1 MSRLLKGL
9 QKIGLVTITDDP
21 PAANTPTPQT
31 SPPPITPSVGVF
43 TRSPVA
49 PLSSPPVLTPE
60 QAQRLAEL
68 DNHAKERLLNVLAN
82 DGAPLCEELAETVET
97 LEDAIPD
104 EAGRYRAALKLM
116 AKKGHNKDAIAE
128 NYIKC
133 LAALAANA
141 AEFDRETQD
150 AVQRKVGSRQQQL
163 TNLREQIKS
172 RQSQIEMLQKEILSI
187 QAQCEAETVAIE
199 EESNKIT
206 LVRDRF
212 LAIYNVVRAEIEDQ
226 QKKVTAIV

>member
-21 PAANTPTPQT
+21 PAANTPTPPVT
-31 SPPPITPSVGVF
+31 APPITPNVGVF
-43 TRSPVA
+43 TRAPVA
-49 PLSSPPVLTPE
+49 PLSSTPVLTPE

-68 DNHAKERLLNVLAN
+68 DNHAKERLLNVLVN
-82 DGAPLCEELAETVET
+82 DGAPLCEELSETVET

-116 AKKGHNKDAIAE
+116 AKKGHTKEAIAE
-128 NYIKC
+128 NYVKC
-133 LAALAANA
+133 LAALAVNA

-150 AVQRKVGSRQQQL
+150 AIQRKVGSRQQQL
-163 TNLREQIKS
+163 TSLQGQIKS
-172 RQSQIEMLQKEILSI
+172 RQEQIELLQKEIVNI
-187 QAQCEAETVAIE
+187 QAQCEAETVAIG
-199 EESNKIT
+199 EESHKIT

-212 LAIYNVVRAEIEDQ
+212 IAIYNVVRAEIEDQ
-226 QKKVTAIV
+226 QKKVTATV